1 MYILK
6 NVIKFTDIDDKTK
19 VKGHEITSNN
29 RQIDTYLIINNSNN
43 HVSTTF
49 ATLLLTKVKYDT
61 I

>member
-43 HVSTTF
+43 HVSTF

-61 I
+61 V